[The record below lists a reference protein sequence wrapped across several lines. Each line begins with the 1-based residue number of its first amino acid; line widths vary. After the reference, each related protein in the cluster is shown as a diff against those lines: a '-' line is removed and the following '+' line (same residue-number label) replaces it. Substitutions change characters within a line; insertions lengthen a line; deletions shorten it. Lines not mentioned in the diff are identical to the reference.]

1 MLSDGVGRSGTF
13 VCIYSELER
22 VKTEGV
28 ADIFQFIKKARSQRA
43 GLVQEVVCSSVVDI
57 INDNIINVRSS
68 TYFVMKF
75 FQNMQKKYQNMTT
88 LKMLYNKQ
96 CCRYVCMY

>member
-1 MLSDGVGRSGTF
+1 MS
-13 VCIYSELER
+13 IYSELER

-43 GLVQEVVCSSVVDI
+43 GLVQEVVCYNVVDI
-57 INDNIINVRSS
+57 LSDNFVIVRIS

-75 FQNMQKKYQNMTT
+75 FQNMLKKCQNMTT
-88 LKMLYNKQ
+88 LKMLYK
-96 CCRYVCMY
+96 YYTY

>member
-1 MLSDGVGRSGTF
+1 MS
-13 VCIYSELER
+13 IYSELER

-43 GLVQEVVCSSVVDI
+43 GLVQEVVCFNVVDI
-57 INDNIINVRSS
+57 LGDNIVIVRSG

-75 FQNMQKKYQNMTT
+75 LHNMQKKCQNMRT
-88 LKMLYNKQ
+88 LSMIYDSVAVVLIT
-96 CCRYVCMY
+96 V

>member
-1 MLSDGVGRSGTF
+1 MS
-13 VCIYSELER
+13 IYSELER

-43 GLVQEVVCSSVVDI
+43 GLVQELVRSSVVDI
-57 INDNIINVRSS
+57 VNDNIVIVRSS

-75 FQNMQKKYQNMTT
+75 FQNMQKKCQNMRT
-88 LKMLYNKQ
+88 LSTICDNNNIAVVLTIT
-96 CCRYVCMY
+96 R

>member
-1 MLSDGVGRSGTF
+1 MS
-13 VCIYSELER
+13 IYSELER

-43 GLVQEVVCSSVVDI
+43 GLVKDVVHFSGTDI
-57 INDNIINVRSS
+57 LSDKIVIVRSS

>member
-1 MLSDGVGRSGTF
+1 MS
-13 VCIYSELER
+13 IYSELER

-43 GLVQEVVCSSVVDI
+43 GLVQEVVCSSV
-57 INDNIINVRSS
+57 INVVSDNIVIVRSS

-75 FQNMQKKYQNMTT
+75 LQNMPKKCQN
-88 LKMLYNKQ
+88 LKNLSML
-96 CCRYVCMY
+96 CDRVAID

>member
-1 MLSDGVGRSGTF
+1 MS
-13 VCIYSELER
+13 IYSELER

-43 GLVQEVVCSSVVDI
+43 GLVQELVRSSVVDI
-57 INDNIINVRSS
+57 VNDNVVIVRSS

-75 FQNMQKKYQNMTT
+75 FQNMQKKCQNMTT
-88 LKMLYNKQ
+88 LKMLYNKH
-96 CCRYVCMY
+96 CYRYVCMY

>member
-1 MLSDGVGRSGTF
+1 MS
-13 VCIYSELER
+13 IYSELER

-43 GLVQEVVCSSVVDI
+43 GLVKEVVCFSVVDI
-57 INDNIINVRSS
+57 LSDNIINVRSS

-75 FQNMQKKYQNMTT
+75 LQNMQKKCQNMKHLSMICDSVT
-88 LKMLYNKQ
+88 
-96 CCRYVCMY
+96 VA

>member
-1 MLSDGVGRSGTF
+1 MS
-13 VCIYSELER
+13 IYSELER

-43 GLVQEVVCSSVVDI
+43 GLVQEVVCSSVVDVV
-57 INDNIINVRSS
+57 NDNFVIVRIS

-75 FQNMQKKYQNMTT
+75 FQNMQKKCQNMRT
-88 LKMLYNKQ
+88 LTMICDSIAVVLII
-96 CCRYVCMY
+96 V

>member
-1 MLSDGVGRSGTF
+1 MS
-13 VCIYSELER
+13 IYFELER

-57 INDNIINVRSS
+57 LSDNFVIVRIS

-75 FQNMQKKYQNMTT
+75 FQNMQKKCQNMKT
-88 LKMLYNKQ
+88 LNMLYNNH
-96 CCRYVCMY
+96 CCRCVFSDLLDLVVLLYKD

>member
-1 MLSDGVGRSGTF
+1 MS
-13 VCIYSELER
+13 IYSELER

-43 GLVQEVVCSSVVDI
+43 GLVQEVVCSSIVDVVS
-57 INDNIINVRSS
+57 DNIIIVRSS

-75 FQNMQKKYQNMTT
+75 FQNMQKKCQNMRT
-88 LKMLYNKQ
+88 LSMIFDSIAVILITI
-96 CCRYVCMY
+96 

>member
-1 MLSDGVGRSGTF
+1 MS
-13 VCIYSELER
+13 IYSELER
-22 VKTEGV
+22 VKTEGI

-57 INDNIINVRSS
+57 ANNNFVIVRSS

-75 FQNMQKKYQNMTT
+75 LQNMQQKCENMRNLNMICDSISVVITT
-88 LKMLYNKQ
+88 M
-96 CCRYVCMY
+96 

>member
-1 MLSDGVGRSGTF
+1 MS
-13 VCIYSELER
+13 IYSELER

-43 GLVQEVVCSSVVDI
+43 GLVQEVVCYNVVDI
-57 INDNIINVRSS
+57 VIDNFIIVRIS

-75 FQNMQKKYQNMTT
+75 FQNMQKKCQNMRT
-88 LKMLYNKQ
+88 LSMIHDSVAVVLIT
-96 CCRYVCMY
+96 V